1 MVVEAEEEEEDGEE
15 EGEEEEEEE
24 VMGVSSVMASMSLL
38 RGQALAT
45 ATRKRHSLIW
55 TGGVL
60 KGEEENGPFT
70 HTRAVFIQDAGEG
83 SLSSLM

>member
-15 EGEEEEEEE
+15 EGEEEEG
-24 VMGVSSVMASMSLL
+24 VMVVSSVMASMSLL

-83 SLSSLM
+83 SLSPLM